1 MSVTGTFCFYA
12 KEFENFE
19 NIFHNFSMSFRILG
33 KIQQKCFNRIFLPH
47 E

>member
-33 KIQQKCFNRIFLPH
+33 KIQQKMLQQNFPST
-47 E
+47 